1 MGGSVSERQDPEV
14 RAFCMAHPDDAD
26 ARLRLLAERAST
38 VVAGVVG
45 RRLRE
50 TRDRQETED
59 IRHDV
64 LLRLMCRLRREREAP
79 GEEPIVDLLSYAAV
93 MAEHACYAY
102 LRRRHP
108 GRARLK
114 NRIRYILLRQPEFRL
129 SGGDGGRLI
138 ASRAAWP
145 ASEALSGTERAK
157 AMHVAGASARVAA
170 LEGRD
175 PSSVTLPVLVE
186 AVLRECRGGMEVD
199 DLVSAVAAVLGVDDG
214 PEDERVGFGMA
225 TEPLP
230 DRLVDRARMIP
241 ELLGDREYLAAA
253 WAEIQTLPL
262 RQRVALLLNLRDAD
276 GRDLTSLMP
285 LLGVATFEQMAACL
299 EMSAAALAAV
309 WAELPIDDLRLA
321 DRLGVSRQQVI
332 NLRKSARERLARR
345 LRRWS
350 S

>member
-1 MGGSVSERQDPEV
+1 MGGPELEQQDPDI

-26 ARLRLLAERAST
+26 ARLRQLAERASA
-38 VVAGVVG
+38 VVAGVIG

-50 TRDRQETED
+50 TRDRQESED

-64 LLRLMCRLRREREAP
+64 LLRLMHRLRQERELP
-79 GEEPIVDLLSYAAV
+79 GDEPIVDLLSYAAV

-114 NRIRYILLRQPEFRL
+114 NRIRYVLLRQPEFRL
-129 SGGDGGRLI
+129 TGGDGGRLV
-138 ASRAAWP
+138 AARGEWP
-145 ASEALSGTERAK
+145 ASAPFGTERAR
-157 AMHVAGASARVAA
+157 AIHVAGTAARVAA
-170 LEGRD
+170 LDGHD
-175 PSSVTLPVLVE
+175 PASVTLPLLVD
-186 AVLRECRGGMEVD
+186 AVLRECRGPVEVD
-199 DLVSAVAAVLGVDDG
+199 DLVAAVAAILGVDDG
-214 PEDERVGFGMA
+214 PEDEHGSGDVA
-225 TEPLP
+225 TESLP
-230 DRLVDRARMIP
+230 ERLVDRARLIP

-253 WAEIQTLPL
+253 WVEIQALPL
-262 RQRVALLLNLRDAD
+262 RQRVALLLNLRDAE

-285 LLGVATFEQMAACL
+285 LLGVATFEQMATCL
-299 EMSAAALAAV
+299 EMSPAALAAV

-321 DRLGVSRQQVI
+321 DRLGISRQQVI